1 MILKENYI
9 IIKKNKFFLP
19 VIFSPLISASL
30 SFFLPNDSVYIPLG
44 WAAKGRFSYSEENG
58 GAAWI
63 LDPRERRRAS
73 LCI

>member
-19 VIFSPLISASL
+19 VIFSPLIPASL